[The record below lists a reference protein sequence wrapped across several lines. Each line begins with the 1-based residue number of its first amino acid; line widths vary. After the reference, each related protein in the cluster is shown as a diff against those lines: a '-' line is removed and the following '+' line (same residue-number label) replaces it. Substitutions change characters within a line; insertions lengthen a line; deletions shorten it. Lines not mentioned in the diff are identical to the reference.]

1 MTPGSL
7 AWDATARLTAPFW
20 RLHLRRRARRNKEI
34 PARLQEREGGG
45 AARPP
50 GRLLWLHGA
59 SVGESLSILPLIE
72 ALARRD
78 PALRFLVTTG
88 TVTSAEL
95 LMRRLP
101 ETLRPRLQHRFV
113 PLDVPDWADRFLQGW
128 RPDAGVFV
136 ESEVWPNLLAATR
149 RARIPMLL
157 VNARLSERSARG
169 WRWAPGLAREAFSTF
184 RLVLAQSEADA
195 ARLRAA
201 GAGAVRVAG
210 NLKYA
215 ASPLPADAAE
225 LARLRRLVGARP
237 VLFAASTH
245 AGEEELLARTHERLA
260 ARLPGLLTVI
270 APRHPERGAE
280 LAAQLPGA
288 VRRGAGGE
296 PGPETGLYL
305 ADTLG
310 ELGLFYRL
318 AGVAV
323 IGKSLLA
330 PGGGQ
335 NPLEPAR
342 LGCPIL
348 LGPHMGNFAD
358 VTARLLAAG
367 GAVQLPPS
375 PAPSLSTDPAML
387 ADAAHAVL
395 TDTRRAEL
403 LRQGAA
409 RVAEGASGLAEEV
422 ARTIA
427 ELLPEPPSPGIPRE
441 CQEERT

>member
-1 MTPGSL
+1 M
-7 AWDATARLTAPFW
+7 
-20 RLHLRRRARRNKEI
+20 
-34 PARLQEREGGG
+34 
-45 AARPP
+45 
-50 GRLLWLHGA
+50 
-59 SVGESLSILPLIE
+59 
-72 ALARRD
+72 
-78 PALRFLVTTG
+78 
-88 TVTSAEL
+88 
-95 LMRRLP
+95 
-101 ETLRPRLQHRFV
+101 
-113 PLDVPDWADRFLQGW
+113 
-128 RPDAGVFV
+128 
-136 ESEVWPNLLAATR
+136 
-149 RARIPMLL
+149 
-157 VNARLSERSARG
+157 
-169 WRWAPGLAREAFSTF
+169 
-184 RLVLAQSEADA
+184 
-195 ARLRAA
+195 
-201 GAGAVRVAG
+201 RVAG

-225 LARLRRLVGARP
+225 LARLRRLVGDRP

-245 AGEEELLARTHERLA
+245 AGEEGILALTHERLA
-260 ARLPGLLTVI
+260 RRLPGLLTVI

-280 LAAQLPGA
+280 LAASLPGA

-305 ADTLG
+305 VDTLG

-318 AGVAV
+318 AGAAV

-367 GAVQLPPS
+367 GAVQLPPA
-375 PAPSLSTDPAML
+375 PAADPAML
-387 ADAAHAVL
+387 ADAAHGVL
-395 TDTRRAEL
+395 TDTRRADL

-409 RVAEGASGLAEEV
+409 RVAEGASGLAEDV

-427 ELLPEPPSPGIPRE
+427 ELLPQPPTPGTPRE